1 MDPVTALAVSA
12 ALILA
17 NGLFVAAEYGLVSS
31 RRSRIDSLAK
41 RGSRNAKNLQ
51 KMLDELPLYVAG
63 IQVAITMLGIGIG
76 SFTEPFVSKELTKLL
91 GESVPRAVG
100 FVISLFL
107 VTFVFVI
114 VGELVPK
121 YLTLNS
127 PEKWALALGTP
138 VRIFV
143 KALSPLIWLVE
154 KTGALILRLF
164 GIDMSKTQ
172 GDAVTKEELA
182 LLLKSSSADLFE
194 QEHAQVVS
202 KALRLDR
209 LDVNDIMIHR
219 LDIRWIGV
227 DTPREEIMDQ
237 LGRLSHSRIPVCR
250 GDIDEL
256 QGIVYLQDV
265 VRTWNDDD
273 FSLAKILRP
282 VEAVPENLTLSRA
295 INRMR
300 EAQTQILIV
309 MDEYGGTSGLITLED
324 IIEEVFGELED
335 QPESTR
341 APIERLG
348 QNRVTARA
356 DVRYDELLNFLGMDT
371 DEDTPTETLATIVIN
386 ALGRIPK
393 LGDVAE
399 TDVGKIRVE
408 NMARRRITRV
418 WIQLSRGGSPADS

>member
-76 SFTEPFVSKELTKLL
+76 SFTEPFVSKELTKLF
-91 GESVPRAVG
+91 GESVPRAVA

-114 VGELVPK
+114 IGELVPK
-121 YLTLNS
+121 YLTLAS

-143 KALSPLIWLVE
+143 KVLSPLIWLVE
-154 KTGALILRLF
+154 KTGALILKMF

-182 LLLKSSSADLFE
+182 LLLKSSSSDLFE

-209 LDVNDIMIHR
+209 LDVSDIMIHR
-219 LDIRWIGV
+219 LDIRWI
-227 DTPREEIMDQ
+227 DIATPRDELMSQ
-237 LGRLSHSRIPVCR
+237 LGRMSHSRIPVCE

-256 QGIVYLQDV
+256 KGIVYLQDV
-265 VRTWNDDD
+265 VRTWSASD
-273 FSLAKILRP
+273 FDLGKILRP

-341 APIERLG
+341 PPIERVG

-356 DVRYDELLNFLGMDT
+356 DVRYDELLSFLGLDT
-371 DEDTPTETLATIVIN
+371 DEETPTETLATLVIN
-386 ALGRIPK
+386 SLGRVPK
-393 LGDVAE
+393 LGDIAE
-399 TDVGKIRVE
+399 TDIGRIRVE

-418 WIQLSRGGSPADS
+418 WIQLSRMGSPTDS